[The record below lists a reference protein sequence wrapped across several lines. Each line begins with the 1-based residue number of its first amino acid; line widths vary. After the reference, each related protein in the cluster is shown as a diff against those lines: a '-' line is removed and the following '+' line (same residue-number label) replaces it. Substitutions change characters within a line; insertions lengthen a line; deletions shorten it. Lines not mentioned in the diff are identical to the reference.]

1 MKNSKK
7 DLININ
13 VTNAGLFY
21 IMICY
26 Y

>member
-13 VTNAGLFY
+13 LTNAGLF
-21 IMICY
+21 
-26 Y
+26 